1 VTADTK
7 TLGKFI
13 TEIDNTKP
21 EIVFAHFPATRIGAI
36 PGPYEM

>member
-1 VTADTK
+1 VTADTE

-21 EIVFAHFPATRIGAI
+21 EIVFAHVPAARIGAAL
-36 PGPYEM
+36 GPFKM